1 MKIDI
6 YLLIMNQVHMD
17 DFLLLIELKE
27 VLIFN
32 AIEKFNLI
40 YISIVISFKYIIV

>member
-6 YLLIMNQVHMD
+6 HLLIMIQVHMD
-17 DFLLLIELKE
+17 EFFLLIDLKV
-27 VLIFN
+27 VLIFLV
-32 AIEKFNLI
+32 IEKFNLI